1 MQNTCKSLAT
11 LGTRRIR
18 AMSVAMLAL
27 ATPVTT
33 TCLADELPP
42 YAVDGA
48 VNRPVIFAEGAISSS
63 LPEFATAF
71 SPSGDMVIFNR
82 TSADRNNIMMMTS
95 EFKDGSWT
103 EPAVLSFTGP
113 HRDVDPWFSSDG
125 SRLYFSSNRPA
136 AEGQEPGNWDTWYV
150 ERHGMEWSEPM
161 RLGPEVNTEAAEIF
175 VSVTDDGTLF
185 FRRSAGEN
193 RAIYSARAA
202 GDNFAAPEQVQGLE
216 LPSAGN
222 PSIARD
228 GSFLIMSGIVE
239 GRASDLFISFS
250 NGDGWTPAKNLGDS
264 INTTFA
270 EFAPSISPDGKY
282 LFFTSERPGVA
293 DATAEGRPPGD
304 IYQIEL
310 RAIEGLEWP
319 E

>member
-1 MQNTCKSLAT
+1 
-11 LGTRRIR
+11 
-18 AMSVAMLAL
+18 
-27 ATPVTT
+27 
-33 TCLADELPP
+33 
-42 YAVDGA
+42 
-48 VNRPVIFAEGAISSS
+48 
-63 LPEFATAF
+63 
-71 SPSGDMVIFNR
+71 
-82 TSADRNNIMMMTS
+82 
-95 EFKDGSWT
+95 
-103 EPAVLSFTGP
+103 
-113 HRDVDPWFSSDG
+113 
-125 SRLYFSSNRPA
+125 
-136 AEGQEPGNWDTWYV
+136 
-150 ERHGMEWSEPM
+150 MEWSEPM

-202 GDNFAAPEQVQGLE
+202 GDNFAAPELVQGLE

-250 NGDGWTPAKNLGDS
+250 NGAGWTPAKNLGDS

-270 EFAPSISPDGKY
+270 EFAPSVSPDGKY

-310 RAIEGLEWP
+310 RAIEGVEWP